1 MKEKIATRQKTFEI
15 IKKYS
20 LNEKKRYGQNFI
32 INPEIIESIVS
43 KSFIEPDVGVI
54 EIGPGVGALTQELIN
69 KSGKLIA
76 IEIDNSLIPI
86 LNDNFNGESNFKLIN
101 NDFLKVDLDKL
112 INEEFKDFKT
122 VYIISNLPYY
132 ITSQIIEKILDCKNE
147 KITKLILMMQKEVAL
162 KLTKK
167 DSRLTSYLKLLLDLK
182 TKANILLHISKNVF
196 FPRPKVD
203 SIVLDININKEKI
216 NNEEIILKFA
226 KQAFMNKRK
235 TLINNLRVDNINKE
249 KLSDLLKKNNFK
261 ENIRVEELK
270 IADFIKI
277 SEIISNN

>member
-132 ITSQIIEKILDCKNE
+132 ITSQIIEKN
-147 KITKLILMMQKEVAL
+147 T
-162 KLTKK
+162 
-167 DSRLTSYLKLLLDLK
+167 RL
-182 TKANILLHISKNVF
+182 
-196 FPRPKVD
+196 
-203 SIVLDININKEKI
+203 
-216 NNEEIILKFA
+216 
-226 KQAFMNKRK
+226 
-235 TLINNLRVDNINKE
+235 
-249 KLSDLLKKNNFK
+249 
-261 ENIRVEELK
+261 
-270 IADFIKI
+270 
-277 SEIISNN
+277 